1 MSSAQM
7 GTSPTPGPM
16 EGRVGAVPLQGGG
29 PRAFVVALVA
39 AGVGAV
45 LWLLSGV
52 LSGILYRLDLPL
64 GSLGTLVPYGMR
76 IMPGGRL
83 TIEVVPVLSALLLG
97 GVILFVTFLAARGQ
111 VPGHGR
117 MALFFA
123 GWFAAVAGSVVAT
136 TLQSVSYLQ
145 VLDGSMFFDRIVRV
159 FLGSGHCGVV
169 VGWLVGLAAVL
180 AAVLAVRR
188 PVPVG

>member
-7 GTSPTPGPM
+7 GTSPMPGPM
-16 EGRVGAVPLQGGG
+16 ERRVGAGPLQTGG

-39 AGVGAV
+39 AVVAAV
-45 LWLLSGV
+45 LWLLTGV

-83 TIEVVPVLSALLLG
+83 TIEVVSVLSALLLG
-97 GVILFVTFLAARGQ
+97 GVILLVTLLAARGQ

-145 VLDGSMFFDRIVRV
+145 VLDGSRFFDSIVRV
-159 FLGSGHCGVV
+159 FLGSGYWGVV

>member
-64 GSLGTLVPYGMR
+64 GSLRTLVPNGMR
-76 IMPGGRL
+76 IMPGGHL
-83 TIEVVPVLSALLLG
+83 TIGVVPVLSALLLG

-136 TLQSVSYLQ
+136 TLQSVTYLHG
-145 VLDGSMFFDRIVRV
+145 LDGYMFRESIFRV
-159 FLGSGHCGVV
+159 FLGSGYWGVV
-169 VGWLVGLAAVL
+169 AGWLVGLAAVL
-180 AAVLAVRR
+180 AAVLVVRR

>member
-1 MSSAQM
+1 MSGAQM

-16 EGRVGAVPLQGGG
+16 EGRVGAGPLQAGG

-45 LWLLSGV
+45 LWLV
-52 LSGILYRLDLPL
+52 SGILYGLDLPL
-64 GSLGTLVPYGMR
+64 GSLGTLVPNGMR
-76 IMPGGRL
+76 IMSGGRL
-83 TIEVVPVLSALLLG
+83 IIDVVSVLSALLLA
-97 GVILFVTFLAARGQ
+97 GVILLVTFLAARGQ
-111 VPGHGR
+111 VPGRGR

-145 VLDGSMFFDRIVRV
+145 GLDGYMFLDSIVRV
-159 FLGSGHCGVV
+159 FLGSGYWGVV

>member
-1 MSSAQM
+1 MSSARM

-16 EGRVGAVPLQGGG
+16 EGRVGAGPLQAGG

-52 LSGILYRLDLPL
+52 VAGILYGLDMPL
-64 GSLGTLVPYGMR
+64 DSLGTLVPNGMR
-76 IMPGGRL
+76 IMLGGRL
-83 TIEVVPVLSALLLG
+83 TLDVVSVLSALLLG
-97 GVILFVTFLAARGQ
+97 GVILLVTFLAAHGQ

-136 TLQSVSYLQ
+136 TLQSVTYLQ
-145 VLDGSMFFDRIVRV
+145 GLDSYMFLDSIVRV
-159 FLGSGHCGVV
+159 FLGSGYWGVV

-180 AAVLAVRR
+180 ASVLSVRR
-188 PVPVG
+188 PGPVG

>member
-7 GTSPTPGPM
+7 GMSPTPGPM
-16 EGRVGAVPLQGGG
+16 EGRVGAGPLQAGG

-52 LSGILYRLDLPL
+52 VAGILYGLDLPL
-64 GSLGTLVPYGMR
+64 GSLGTLVPNGMR

-83 TIEVVPVLSALLLG
+83 TIGVVPVLSALLLG
-97 GVILFVTFLAARGQ
+97 AVILFVTFLAARGQ

-117 MALFFA
+117 LALFFA

-136 TLQSVSYLQ
+136 TLQSVSYLH
-145 VLDGSMFFDRIVRV
+145 GSRFFFDSIVIV
-159 FLGSGHCGVV
+159 FLGSGYWGVV

>member
-7 GTSPTPGPM
+7 GTSPMPGPM
-16 EGRVGAVPLQGGG
+16 ERRVGAGPLQTGG

-45 LWLLSGV
+45 LWLVSGV

-64 GSLGTLVPYGMR
+64 GSLGTLVPNGMR
-76 IMPGGRL
+76 IMPGGHL

-136 TLQSVSYLQ
+136 MVQSVTFLQ
-145 VLDGSMFFDRIVRV
+145 GLPDSIFRESIVRV
-159 FLGSGHCGVV
+159 FLGSGYWGVV

-180 AAVLAVRR
+180 AAVMGVRR

>member
-16 EGRVGAVPLQGGG
+16 EGRVGAGPLQAGG

-39 AGVGAV
+39 AVVAAV

-52 LSGILYRLDLPL
+52 LAGILYRLDLSL

-83 TIEVVPVLSALLLG
+83 HIEVVPVLSALLLG
-97 GVILFVTFLAARGQ
+97 GVILLVTFLAARGQ

-145 VLDGSMFFDRIVRV
+145 VLDGSRFFDSIVRV
-159 FLGSGHCGVV
+159 FLGSGYWGVV

>member
-16 EGRVGAVPLQGGG
+16 EGRVGAVPLQVGG

-159 FLGSGHCGVV
+159 FLGSGHWGVV

>member
-16 EGRVGAVPLQGGG
+16 EGRVGAGPLQAGG

-39 AGVGAV
+39 AVVGAV

-83 TIEVVPVLSALLLG
+83 TIEVVSVLSALLLG
-97 GVILFVTFLAARGQ
+97 GVILLVTLLAARGQ

-136 TLQSVSYLQ
+136 TLQSVTYLQ
-145 VLDGSMFFDRIVRV
+145 GLDSMFRESIIRV
-159 FLGSGHCGVV
+159 FLESGYWGLV

>member
-16 EGRVGAVPLQGGG
+16 EGRVGAISLQAGGL
-29 PRAFVVALVA
+29 RAFVVALVA

-83 TIEVVPVLSALLLG
+83 HIDVVSVLSALLLA
-97 GVILFVTFLAARGQ
+97 GVILLVTFLAARGQ

-136 TLQSVSYLQ
+136 TLQSVTNLQ
-145 VLDGSMFFDRIVRV
+145 GLDGYMFREGIFQV
-159 FLGSGHCGVV
+159 FLGSGYWGVV
-169 VGWLVGLAAVL
+169 AGWLVGLAAVL
-180 AAVLAVRR
+180 AAVLVVRR

>member
-1 MSSAQM
+1 MSSARM

-16 EGRVGAVPLQGGG
+16 EGRVGAGPLQAGG

-52 LSGILYRLDLPL
+52 LSGILYRLDMPL
-64 GSLGTLVPYGMR
+64 GTLGTLVPYGMR

-83 TIEVVPVLSALLLG
+83 TIEVVSVLSALLLG
-97 GVILFVTFLAARGQ
+97 GVILLVTLLAARGQ

-136 TLQSVSYLQ
+136 TVQSVTYLQ
-145 VLDGSMFFDRIVRV
+145 GLDGSIFRESIVRV
-159 FLGSGHCGVV
+159 FLGSGYWGVV
-169 VGWLVGLAAVL
+169 AGWLVGLAAVL
-180 AAVLAVRR
+180 AAVLSVRR
-188 PVPVG
+188 PGPVG

>member
-1 MSSAQM
+1 MSTVQM
-7 GTSPTPGPM
+7 GTSPTTGPM
-16 EGRVGAVPLQGGG
+16 DGSVGAGPLQAGG
-29 PRAFVVALVA
+29 PRGFVVALVA

-64 GSLGTLVPYGMR
+64 GSLGSLVPYGMR

-83 TIEVVPVLSALLLG
+83 TIEVVPVLSALLLA
-97 GVILFVTFLAARGQ
+97 GVILFATYLAARGQ
-111 VPGHGR
+111 VAGHGR

-136 TLQSVSYLQ
+136 TVQSVTYLQ
-145 VLDGSMFFDRIVRV
+145 GIPDSQFREYIVQV
-159 FLGSGHCGVV
+159 FLRSGYWGVV
-169 VGWLVGLAAVL
+169 VGWLVGLATVL
-180 AAVLAVRR
+180 AAVVVVRR

>member
-16 EGRVGAVPLQGGG
+16 EGRVGAVPLQVGG

-136 TLQSVSYLQ
+136 TLQSVTYLQ
-145 VLDGSMFFDRIVRV
+145 GLDNYMFLENIFRV
-159 FLGSGHCGVV
+159 FLGSGYWGVV

-180 AAVLAVRR
+180 ASVLSVRR
-188 PVPVG
+188 PGPVG

>member
-1 MSSAQM
+1 M
-7 GTSPTPGPM
+7 PGPM
-16 EGRVGAVPLQGGG
+16 ERRVGAGPLQTGG

-39 AGVGAV
+39 AVVAAV

-52 LSGILYRLDLPL
+52 LAGILYRLDLPL

-97 GVILFVTFLAARGQ
+97 GVILFVTLLAARGQ

-136 TLQSVSYLQ
+136 MVQSVTFPQGLPDS
-145 VLDGSMFFDRIVRV
+145 VFRESIVRV
-159 FLGSGHCGVV
+159 FLGSSYWGVV
-169 VGWLVGLAAVL
+169 AGWLVGLALVL
-180 AAVLAVRR
+180 AAVLSVCR